1 MPSGVAV
8 RRYAQ
13 AVFEMADE
21 QGTLDRWERDLRS
34 LAGAFNDPM
43 FATYFDSPQVSAEQ
57 KLTTAEQIL
66 GPEAQPLMR
75 NFVGLLIEHQRIRL
89 LPQIYHV
96 FHDRLLER
104 QGIAVGEVTT
114 AVPLGP
120 EELELVRQRL
130 GEVVGKQI
138 EIRTTVDPEIIGGI
152 VARIGDELIDGSV
165 IGQLRKLRARL
176 VADGR

>member
-1 MPSGVAV
+1 MPGGAAV

-21 QGTLDRWERDLRS
+21 QGTLDQWERDLSS
-34 LAGAFNDPM
+34 LAGAFDDPQV
-43 FATYFDSPQVSAEQ
+43 ATYFDSPQVPTQQ
-57 KLTTAEQIL
+57 KIATADRIL
-66 GPEAQPLMR
+66 GPEGQPLMR
-75 NFVGLLIEHQRIRL
+75 NLVGLLIERQRIAA
-89 LPQIYHV
+89 LPQIYRL

-120 EELELVRQRL
+120 EEVELVRQRL
-130 GEVVGKQI
+130 GQIVGKRV

-165 IGQLRKLRARL
+165 TGQLRKLRARL
-176 VADGR
+176 VAAER

>member
-1 MPSGVAV
+1 VPSGAAV

-13 AVFEMADE
+13 AVFELADE
-21 QGTLDRWERDLRS
+21 QGTLDQWERDLRS
-34 LAGAFNDPM
+34 LAEAFQDPM
-43 FATYFDSPQVSAEQ
+43 VATYFDSPQVSAQQ
-57 KLTTAEQIL
+57 KLATAEQII

-75 NFVGLLIEHQRIRL
+75 NLVGLLIERRRIRDV
-89 LPQIYHV
+89 PQVYNL

-114 AVPLGP
+114 AVPLSP
-120 EELELVRQRL
+120 EEIELVRQRL
-130 GEVVGKQI
+130 GQVVGKRV

-176 VADGR
+176 VAAER

>member
-1 MPSGVAV
+1 MG
-8 RRYAQ
+8 
-13 AVFEMADE
+13 DE
-21 QGTLDRWERDLRS
+21 QGTLELWERDLR
-34 LAGAFNDPM
+34 AFAEAFEDPM
-43 FATYFDSPQVSAEQ
+43 VATYFDSPQVAAQQ
-57 KLTTAEQIL
+57 KIEVAAQIV

-75 NFVGLLIEHQRIRL
+75 NLVGLLIERRRIRD
-89 LPQIYHV
+89 LPQVYNL

-114 AVPLGP
+114 AVPLSP
-120 EELELVRQRL
+120 DETELVRQRL
-130 GEVVGKQI
+130 GQVVGKRV

-176 VADGR
+176 VSAQR

>member
-1 MPSGVAV
+1 MPSGAAV

-13 AVFEMADE
+13 AVFELADE

-34 LAGAFNDPM
+34 LAEAFQDPM
-43 FATYFDSPQVSAEQ
+43 VVTYFDSPQVSAGQ
-57 KLTTAEQIL
+57 KIATADQII
-66 GPEAQPLMR
+66 GPEAQLLMR
-75 NFVGLLIEHQRIRL
+75 NLVGLLIERRRIRDV
-89 LPQIYHV
+89 PQVYNL

-114 AVPLGP
+114 AVPLSP
-120 EELELVRQRL
+120 EETELVRQRL
-130 GEVVGKQI
+130 GQVVGKRV

-176 VADGR
+176 VAAQR